1 MSTAPETERRIREA
15 AFRAL
20 VKHGY
25 AGLSLTDIGEELGQ
39 NPSIIYHYFD
49 NKDDLLLSM
58 IDVFVDIFVD
68 ERTEQPITDAEDE
81 LRMIIDQILHP
92 QPDHVHKVMS
102 SPPENIETAVSR
114 VFVELWA
121 HAIWDDDFRCETT
134 EVENSLREILTRT
147 IRTGMERGEFRSV
160 NPELT
165 AEHIFFL
172 LKQGLHT
179 HATTNRAAIDR
190 VHTLVNQIV
199 DELSTDKQ
207 SECLGA

>member
-1 MSTAPETERRIREA
+1 MSTAPEMEQRIREA

-25 AGLSLTDIGEELGQ
+25 ADLSLTDIGEELGQ

-58 IDVFVDIFVD
+58 IDVFVDIFID
-68 ERTEQPITDAEDE
+68 KQEKQPTTDAEEE
-81 LRMIIDQILHP
+81 LRTIIDRILHP
-92 QPDHVHKVMS
+92 NPDHVRKVMS

-121 HAIWDDDFRCETT
+121 HAIWDGNFRT
-134 EVENSLREILTRT
+134 EITQVENSLREMLTRT
-147 IRTGMERGEFRSV
+147 LRAGIERGEFQSV
-160 NPELT
+160 DPELT
-165 AEHIFFL
+165 ADHILYL

-190 VHTLVNQIV
+190 VHTLVIQIV
-199 DELSTDKQ
+199 DELSIEN
-207 SECLGA
+207 SEED